1 MKSRA
6 LSPGSAVRKVLLVG
20 SAPEGFIMLKC
31 TLAPMKAELEMAF
44 VGSASDA
51 TVALEKSSYDVL
63 ATDMIMTG
71 MDGL

>member
-1 MKSRA
+1 
-6 LSPGSAVRKVLLVG
+6 
-20 SAPEGFIMLKC
+20 
-31 TLAPMKAELEMAF
+31 MKAELEMAF

-51 TVALEKSSYDVL
+51 TVALEKSSHDVL